1 MGAHEP
7 KGETPGA
14 APAYLTT
21 PPLGTVSGLSPAGQQ
36 RAGQWAGQRAGRPGL
51 SLSADAR
58 RGSSSS
64 GPSTFS
70 GASLRLRVSPAAQGT
85 HFNYRRRNHM

>member
-36 RAGQWAGQRAGRPGL
+36 RAGQWAGQLGWAAGRG
-51 SLSADAR
+51 DR
-58 RGSSSS
+58 
-64 GPSTFS
+64 
-70 GASLRLRVSPAAQGT
+70 ASLCLQTPGAAAALPARAP
-85 HFNYRRRNHM
+85 FLVLL